1 MTTRKISATNYPV
14 TLAEAKLRLRID
26 SSADDTDLQM
36 MIEAATGLAQSITR
50 RSIATNTWQ
59 LKLDAFPAEIRLLHP
74 PIVAVQSITYV
85 DPDGATQTLAGS
97 AYSVDTASEPGWIL
111 PADGTEWP
119 DTKDTANAVT
129 VNYTAGYG
137 LSCPSEIKQFILL
150 QVGHMYR
157 NREAVAD
164 KAMSVVPYGER
175 MLDEFKLWEV

>member
-26 SSADDTDLQM
+26 GSADDTDLQL
-36 MIEAATGLAQSITR
+36 MIEAATGLAQSMTR

-59 LKLDAFPAEIRLLHP
+59 IKLDAFPAEIRLLHP

-85 DPDGATQTLAGS
+85 DANGVTQTLSAG
-97 AYSVDTASEPGWIL
+97 AYSVDSTSEPGWIL

-119 DTKDTANAVT
+119 ETKDTANAVT

-137 LSCPSEIKQFILL
+137 LACPPEIKQFILL

-157 NREAVAD
+157 NREAVTD
-164 KAMSVVPYGER
+164 KTPSVMPYGER